1 MHVEGLRSLCGC
13 LRDGSHEDDCD
24 PSSLPELALIT
35 VGHCQQHQSCSVQTS
50 AFFNL
55 AKLKPPQRQLPIL

>member
-1 MHVEGLRSLCGC
+1 MHVEGLVSLWGC

-24 PSSLPELALIT
+24 LSSLPELAFIT

-55 AKLKPPQRQLPIL
+55 AKLKPPQWQLSVL